1 MRIIMKS
8 VPVLLPKN
16 QRLLVALGE
25 RIQLARLRRDW
36 TAENV
41 AYRASISRKTLHN
54 VETGKPTVAIGTYLQ
69 VLFVLGLEK
78 DFENLG
84 ASDPLG
90 WKLLDLGVLTPKR
103 ASKRPKT
110 AE

>member
-1 MRIIMKS
+1 M
-8 VPVLLPKN
+8 
-16 QRLLVALGE
+16 ALGE

-69 VLFVLGLEK
+69 VLFVLGL
-78 DFENLG
+78 
-84 ASDPLG
+84 
-90 WKLLDLGVLTPKR
+90 
-103 ASKRPKT
+103 KT
-110 AE
+110 LKTSARRIPWAGSCWTWGC

>member
-90 WKLLDLGVLTPKR
+90 WKLQDLGVLTPKR
-103 ASKRPKT
+103 ASKK
-110 AE
+110 EKSE